1 MDKYKISVR
10 RLAEFILKSGDIE
23 QTAGALKDA
32 EAMQEGQKIHKK
44 LQKMAGPEYRA
55 EVTLKTEYDVG
66 DDMMIVLEGRADGII
81 EEYRLGGLEDG
92 GEASLK
98 LYHTVDEIKGTYTD
112 VNRIEAPL
120 PEHMGQAL
128 CYAYIYAL
136 QNDLEGMD
144 VQVTYVNI
152 ETEKVKRFTETKT
165 FEQLKQWFGE
175 LMGEYAKWLKWQRR
189 WRIRRNKSAEKLAFP
204 FEYRP
209 SQRMMVSGVYRTILQ
224 KKKLFMEAPTGT
236 GKTISTIYPAVK
248 IMGEGLSDKIFYLT
262 AKTITRTVAEETYA
276 LLRGCGLE
284 FKSVTLTA
292 KEKIC
297 IFDETKCNPQDCPR
311 AKGHFDRVNEAVFE
325 LITKESAITKT
336 VIDAYAEAYQ
346 VCPFEFQLDIA
357 LWIDGVIC
365 DYNYVFD
372 PQAYLKR
379 FFDNVLEEYIFLIDE
394 AHNLVER
401 AREMYS
407 APLYLSDFEKA
418 KTAVLPYERRLAGKI
433 GKCIKCMRELY
444 DECEDCRQLESV
456 GGLSVFLMR
465 MISHI
470 EKFLKSHTPAPVKIK
485 EKILELYLNARWFV
499 NVYENMDSR
508 YIIYNERQADKEF
521 MIKLFCVDPSGDLGE
536 CLAKGRSAVFFS
548 ATLLPIQYYKA
559 LLSITPKE
567 DYDLYAESPFDTDK
581 RLIVTAGDVS
591 SKFTRRSRREYEK
604 IADYI
609 LKIIRSKNG
618 NYMVFFPSYAFMQS
632 VYEIIAERELSKAGN
647 GIKIILQES
656 AMTEQAREDFL
667 KSFKTDVMSTVI
679 GFCVLGGI
687 FSEGIDLKEDRL
699 IGAVIVGTGLPQTGG
714 ERELLKN
721 YFDKKSGNGFDFAY
735 LYTGMNKVLQAAG
748 RVIRTENDRGIIA
761 LLDERF
767 NYSQYR
773 NLFPREWFP
782 NERVD
787 IYSIEE
793 KINKFWE
800 NEGLS

>member
-1 MDKYKISVR
+1 MDKCKISVR

-23 QTAGALKDA
+23 QTAGVLKDA

-136 QNDLEGMD
+136 QNDLEVMD

-175 LMGEYAKWLKWQRR
+175 LMGEYAKWLKWQRQ

-297 IFDETKCNPQDCPR
+297 ILMRQSVIR
-311 AKGHFDRVNEAVFE
+311 
-325 LITKESAITKT
+325 KT
-336 VIDAYAEAYQ
+336 VRGQ
-346 VCPFEFQLDIA
+346 
-357 LWIDGVIC
+357 
-365 DYNYVFD
+365 
-372 PQAYLKR
+372 
-379 FFDNVLEEYIFLIDE
+379 
-394 AHNLVER
+394 
-401 AREMYS
+401 
-407 APLYLSDFEKA
+407 
-418 KTAVLPYERRLAGKI
+418 
-433 GKCIKCMRELY
+433 
-444 DECEDCRQLESV
+444 
-456 GGLSVFLMR
+456 
-465 MISHI
+465 
-470 EKFLKSHTPAPVKIK
+470 
-485 EKILELYLNARWFV
+485 
-499 NVYENMDSR
+499 
-508 YIIYNERQADKEF
+508 
-521 MIKLFCVDPSGDLGE
+521 
-536 CLAKGRSAVFFS
+536 
-548 ATLLPIQYYKA
+548 
-559 LLSITPKE
+559 
-567 DYDLYAESPFDTDK
+567 
-581 RLIVTAGDVS
+581 
-591 SKFTRRSRREYEK
+591 
-604 IADYI
+604 
-609 LKIIRSKNG
+609 
-618 NYMVFFPSYAFMQS
+618 
-632 VYEIIAERELSKAGN
+632 
-647 GIKIILQES
+647 
-656 AMTEQAREDFL
+656 
-667 KSFKTDVMSTVI
+667 
-679 GFCVLGGI
+679 
-687 FSEGIDLKEDRL
+687 
-699 IGAVIVGTGLPQTGG
+699 
-714 ERELLKN
+714 
-721 YFDKKSGNGFDFAY
+721 
-735 LYTGMNKVLQAAG
+735 
-748 RVIRTENDRGIIA
+748 RGI
-761 LLDERF
+761 L
-767 NYSQYR
+767 
-773 NLFPREWFP
+773 
-782 NERVD
+782 
-787 IYSIEE
+787 IE
-793 KINKFWE
+793 
-800 NEGLS
+800 